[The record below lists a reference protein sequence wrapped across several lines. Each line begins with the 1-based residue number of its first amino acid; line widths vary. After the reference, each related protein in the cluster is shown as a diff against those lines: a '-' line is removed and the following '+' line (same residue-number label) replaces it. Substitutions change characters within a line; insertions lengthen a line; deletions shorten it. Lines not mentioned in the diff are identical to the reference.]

1 MPIGKK
7 SLLLFSP
14 FGAICAP
21 RGKTPYPTK
30 PLWHWRAKLNGAK
43 EREKISVSSA
53 QKRASSSNK
62 HQSTAEWVS
71 FFGCPFSLLCQRVVW
86 GMNGLLQWRL
96 RRRVRGNEFFLPL
109 FSDFGANGEWKVG
122 AGAVSTISLSFLRH
136 EILALSGVMRGRP
149 PVRRREEGELCGQA
163 REHLFSYVFSCRKCT
178 VRDSPFVPRNPQ
190 GDPCLVCSCS

>member
-1 MPIGKK
+1 MSFSSLAGLFGRRGFCIAHSCKASENARLCVNGLIMPIGKK

-21 RGKTPYPTK
+21 RGKTPHPTK

-71 FFGCPFSLLCQRVVW
+71 FFGCPFSMLCQRVVW

-96 RRRVRGNEFFLPL
+96 RRRVRGNEFFSSSLLRFWSERRMESRGRSSIYYLPL
-109 FSDFGANGEWKVG
+109 FFA
-122 AGAVSTISLSFLRH
+122 T
-136 EILALSGVMRGRP
+136 
-149 PVRRREEGELCGQA
+149 
-163 REHLFSYVFSCRKCT
+163 
-178 VRDSPFVPRNPQ
+178 
-190 GDPCLVCSCS
+190 